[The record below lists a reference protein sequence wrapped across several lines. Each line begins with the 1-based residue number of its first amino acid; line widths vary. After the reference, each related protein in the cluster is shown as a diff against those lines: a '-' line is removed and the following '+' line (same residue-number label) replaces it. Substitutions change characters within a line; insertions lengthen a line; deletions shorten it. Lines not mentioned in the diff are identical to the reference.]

1 MTTESTTAEIPR
13 RMTVPNTREIE
24 AALAAIPM
32 GKGEPGLNTA
42 VLDAAEHAKAA
53 ARALGIVYEAVRGT
67 ATAAPIKA
75 ALYAAMATANAFEDC
90 GRELGADMEAERS
103 QLIADGRGA
112 DYLDMRGER

>member
-1 MTTESTTAEIPR
+1 MTNTNTTNPNR
-13 RMTVPNTREIE
+13 LTVPTAREIRD
-24 AALAAIPM
+24 ALASIPT

-90 GRELGADMEAERS
+90 ERELVADMEAERS
-103 QLIADGRGA
+103 QMIADGRGA

>member
-1 MTTESTTAEIPR
+1 MTSETAITPAR
-13 RMTVPNTREIE
+13 QTVPTSRELE
-24 AALAAIPM
+24 AALAAIPK
-32 GKGEPGLNTA
+32 GRGEPEMNGA

-90 GRELGADMEAERS
+90 ERGLVADMEAERS

>member
-13 RMTVPNTREIE
+13 RMTVPTTREIK
-24 AALAAIPM
+24 AALASIPM

-53 ARALGIVYEAVRGT
+53 AQALEVVYEAVRGT

-75 ALYAAMATANAFEDC
+75 ALFAAIATSNAFGDC
-90 GRELGADMEAERS
+90 ARDLVADVEAERT
-103 QLIADGRGA
+103 QMIADGRGA
-112 DYLDMRGER
+112 DYMRGER